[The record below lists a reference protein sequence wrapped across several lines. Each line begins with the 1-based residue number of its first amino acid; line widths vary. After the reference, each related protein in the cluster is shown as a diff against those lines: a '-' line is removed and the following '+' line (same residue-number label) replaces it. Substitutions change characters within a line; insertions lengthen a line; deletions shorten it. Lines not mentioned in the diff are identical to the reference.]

1 MAATVAAIRGSLGE
15 PTPQIFAQLTLANA
29 VTRNVVFSHVTQ
41 VRSALPLPAPLPAAP
56 TAAAAAAAAGAA
68 EAPAPAR
75 AAPPPHADR

>member
-41 VRSALPLPAPLPAAP
+41 VRSALPLPAAP
-56 TAAAAAAAAGAA
+56 TSC
-68 EAPAPAR
+68 R
-75 AAPPPHADR
+75 CCSCRCCSC

>member
-41 VRSALPLPAPLPAAP
+41 VRSALPLPAPLPARR
-56 TAAAAAAAAGAA
+56 TCCSSCCCCSCCCCCCS
-68 EAPAPAR
+68 R
-75 AAPPPHADR
+75 C

>member
-41 VRSALPLPAPLPAAP
+41 VRSALPLPAPLPA
-56 TAAAAAAAAGAA
+56 
-68 EAPAPAR
+68 R
-75 AAPPPHADR
+75 CRSCCCCCCCSRC